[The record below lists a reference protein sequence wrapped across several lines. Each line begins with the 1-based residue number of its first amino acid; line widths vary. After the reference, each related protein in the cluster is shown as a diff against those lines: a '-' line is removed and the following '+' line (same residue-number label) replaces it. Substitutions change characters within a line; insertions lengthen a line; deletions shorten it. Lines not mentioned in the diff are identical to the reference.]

1 MQPDALRGTGPWL
14 IDGLAPKPDFSEVHR
29 IAIGAPRAVVWRA
42 LWTADLDGA
51 GIVKALLLLRSL
63 PRPLLRPREA
73 GRLRWRLTLPI
84 FAGSPGFG
92 LLAEDPGREVVIGVA
107 GRFWRPTGAALPF
120 EKRRFLEPLPPGTAR
135 AVANFSL
142 RDDGAGGTILA
153 TETRVV
159 CADDAARRSFRR
171 YWLLIRPWSGLIRR
185 VMLRAVR
192 RAATRG

>member
-1 MQPDALRGTGPWL
+1 MSLWL
-14 IDGLAPKPDFSEVHR
+14 IDGLAPRADFSEVHR
-29 IAIGAPRAVVWRA
+29 IAIDAPREVVWRA

-63 PRPLLRPREA
+63 PRLLLRPREA
-73 GRLRWRLTLPI
+73 AKLRWRLTLPI

-92 LLAEDPGREVVIGVA
+92 LLAEEPGREVVIGVA
-107 GRFWRPTGAALPF
+107 GRFWQPAGGALPF
-120 EKRRFLEPLPPGTAR
+120 EKRWFTEPLPAGTAR

-159 CADDAARRSFRR
+159 CAAPAARRSFRR